1 MMNDPRFPELPQSHI
16 NTLKGYGKIESFPK
30 ETVVFELGQL
40 RYDFFVVL
48 EGEIAILNPNDQS
61 KDNCHSW

>member
-1 MMNDPRFPELPQSHI
+1 MNDPRFPELPQNHI
-16 NTLKGYGKIESFPK
+16 NTLKEYGEIESFSE

-48 EGEIAILNPNDQS
+48 EGELPYSTLIMI
-61 KDNCHSW
+61 KR